1 MVPVAGLMFSQNEGD
16 ASLLA
21 CHESA
26 VPPALAMVTT
36 CPEGLACPCVVLK
49 SSSDGVAPRIGGLGA
64 GVSVEAGEEPFDGRL
79 LDGVLLAD
87 GLLDGLFPPLLV
99 GEARAIG
106 CTCGCVDDEA
116 STVNCATT
124 V

>member
-1 MVPVAGLMFSQNEGD
+1 M
-16 ASLLA
+16 LA
-21 CHESA
+21 CQESA

-49 SSSDGVAPRIGGLGA
+49 SSSDGVAPRIGGLVA

-79 LDGVLLAD
+79 LAGVLLAD
-87 GLLDGLFPPLLV
+87 GLLDELFPPLLV
-99 GEARAIG
+99 GEAWRMG
-106 CTCGCVDDEA
+106 CTCGWVDGGV

-124 V
+124 VWVC